1 MSDSYDDF
9 DRALLRA
16 GRTAKAPSSLRA
28 KALAAAA
35 AGTVTAAATTKL
47 GVGAAKAS
55 GGIAAQAAHA
65 LGLKA
70 VLVASIGVTSV
81 ALVLGGAYVAATHHA
96 DAVASA
102 APVRSPRAAE
112 VGAVAPAA
120 APPTQEEPA
129 LPAAAEPAAA
139 LAAEPAPRAAA
150 SPAPRAAASPAP
162 PAAAS
167 PAPPAAA
174 SPAPPAAASPAPPAA
189 ASPAPRAAASPAPR
203 AAASITN
210 VAPAPQGTGLARQVP
225 SPVPAVTA
233 VPAAD
238 PLPREPSSEQV
249 APPPATPTFVL
260 SDELR
265 LIDAARAA
273 LARGDAPL
281 ALRLTAEHAAR
292 FPGGSL
298 AIERDVLRVDA
309 LVAGGHMAEAASRAC
324 AFAARSPRSAQAP
337 RMIKVGRCSSTIP

>member
-35 AGTVTAAATTKL
+35 AGTATAAATTKL

-65 LGLKA
+65 FGLKA

-81 ALVLGGAYVAATHHA
+81 AFVLGGAYVAASRHA

-102 APVRSPRAAE
+102 APVRSPRAASPRAAEIGE
-112 VGAVAPAA
+112 VTPAA
-120 APPTQEEPA
+120 ALPTQEATQEATQEQPA
-129 LPAAAEPAAA
+129 LPAKAEP
-139 LAAEPAPRAAA
+139 AAEPAPL
-150 SPAPRAAASPAP
+150 
-162 PAAAS
+162 
-167 PAPPAAA
+167 
-174 SPAPPAAASPAPPAA
+174 AA

-203 AAASITN
+203 AAASIKD

-225 SPVPAVTA
+225 SSAPSVTA
-233 VPAAD
+233 VPAVD
-238 PLPREPSSEQV
+238 PLPREPSSEQA
-249 APPPATPTFVL
+249 APAPATPTFVL

-281 ALRLTAEHAAR
+281 ALRFTAEHAAR

-309 LVAGGHMAEAASRAC
+309 LVAAGHIAEAASHAC

>member
-16 GRTAKAPSSLRA
+16 GRAAKAPSSLRA

-35 AGTVTAAATTKL
+35 AGTATAAATTSL
-47 GVGAAKAS
+47 GVGTAKAS

-70 VLVASIGVTSV
+70 VLVASVGVTSV

-96 DAVASA
+96 DAVVSA
-102 APVRSPRAAE
+102 APVRPPRAAE
-112 VGAVAPAA
+112 AFGVAPATA
-120 APPTQEEPA
+120 SPTQEATLEATQEEPA
-129 LPAAAEPAAA
+129 LPAKAEPAVASA
-139 LAAEPAPRAAA
+139 TEPAPRAE
-150 SPAPRAAASPAP
+150 
-162 PAAAS
+162 
-167 PAPPAAA
+167 
-174 SPAPPAAASPAPPAA
+174 
-189 ASPAPRAAASPAPR
+189 ASPAPR

-210 VAPAPQGTGLARQVP
+210 VAPASQGTGLARQVP
-225 SPVPAVTA
+225 SSVPAATA
-233 VPAAD
+233 VPAVD
-238 PLPREPSSEQV
+238 PLPREPRSEEV
-249 APPPATPTFVL
+249 AQSPAAPTSVLPNSVL

-265 LIDAARAA
+265 LIDTARAA
-273 LARGDAPL
+273 LQRGDVPL

-309 LVAGGHMAEAASRAC
+309 LVAGGRIAEAASHAC
-324 AFAARSPRSAQAP
+324 AFVARSPRSAQAP
-337 RMIKVGRCSSTIP
+337 RMIKVGRCSNTIP

>member
-55 GGIAAQAAHA
+55 GGLAAQAAHA

-96 DAVASA
+96 DAVAPA
-102 APVRSPRAAE
+102 APARSPRVAE
-112 VGAVAPAA
+112 AGGVAPAA
-120 APPTQEEPA
+120 APPAQEEPA
-129 LPAAAEPAAA
+129 LPAAAEPAVDP
-139 LAAEPAPRAAA
+139 AAE
-150 SPAPRAAASPAP
+150 
-162 PAAAS
+162 
-167 PAPPAAA
+167 
-174 SPAPPAAASPAPPAA
+174 
-189 ASPAPRAAASPAPR
+189 PAPRAAASPAPR

-225 SPVPAVTA
+225 SPAPAVTA

-238 PLPREPSSEQV
+238 PLPREPSGEQV
-249 APPPATPTFVL
+249 APPPATPSFVL

-337 RMIKVGRCSSTIP
+337 RMIKVGRCSNTIP

>member
-35 AGTVTAAATTKL
+35 VGTATAAATTKL
-47 GVGAAKAS
+47 GVGTAKAS
-55 GGIAAQAAHA
+55 GAIAAQAAHA
-65 LGLKA
+65 FGLKA

-81 ALVLGGAYVAATHHA
+81 AFVLGGAYVAASRHA

-102 APVRSPRAAE
+102 APVRSPRAASPRAAEIGE
-112 VGAVAPAA
+112 VAPAAASPTQEATQEQPALPAKAEPAVAPAA
-120 APPTQEEPA
+120 
-129 LPAAAEPAAA
+129 
-139 LAAEPAPRAAA
+139 EPAPLAAASPAPLAAA
-150 SPAPRAAASPAP
+150 SPAPR
-162 PAAAS
+162 
-167 PAPPAAA
+167 
-174 SPAPPAAASPAPPAA
+174 AA

-203 AAASITN
+203 AAASIKD

-225 SPVPAVTA
+225 SSAPSVTA
-233 VPAAD
+233 VPAVD
-238 PLPREPSSEQV
+238 PLPREPSSEQA
-249 APPPATPTFVL
+249 APAPATPTFVL

-281 ALRLTAEHAAR
+281 ALRFTAEHAAR

-309 LVAGGHMAEAASRAC
+309 LVAAGHIAEAASHAC

>member
-16 GRTAKAPSSLRA
+16 GRAAKAPSSLRV

-35 AGTVTAAATTKL
+35 AGTATAAATTSL

-70 VLVASIGVTSV
+70 VLVASIGVTSI

-96 DAVASA
+96 DAVVST
-102 APVRSPRAAE
+102 APVRPPRAAE
-112 VGAVAPAA
+112 VGGVAPAA
-120 APPTQEEPA
+120 ASPTQEEPA
-129 LPAAAEPAAA
+129 VPAKAEPAAA
-139 LAAEPAPRAAA
+139 SAAEPAPRAAA
-150 SPAPRAAASPAP
+150 S
-162 PAAAS
+162 
-167 PAPPAAA
+167 
-174 SPAPPAAASPAPPAA
+174 
-189 ASPAPRAAASPAPR
+189 
-203 AAASITN
+203 TKN

-225 SPVPAVTA
+225 SSVPAATA
-233 VPAAD
+233 VPAVD
-238 PLPREPSSEQV
+238 SLPREPRSEEVAQSPAAPTSVLPSS
-249 APPPATPTFVL
+249 VL

-265 LIDAARAA
+265 LIDTARAA
-273 LARGDAPL
+273 LQRGDVPL

-309 LVAGGHMAEAASRAC
+309 LVAGGRIAEAASHAC
-324 AFAARSPRSAQAP
+324 AFVARSPRSAQAP
-337 RMIKVGRCSSTIP
+337 RMIKVGRCSNTIP

>member
-16 GRTAKAPSSLRA
+16 GKTAKAPSSLRA

-35 AGTVTAAATTKL
+35 AGTVAAAATTKL

-96 DAVASA
+96 DAGAPA
-102 APVRSPRAAE
+102 ALVRSPRAVE
-112 VGAVAPAA
+112 VGGVASADARPA
-120 APPTQEEPA
+120 QEEPA
-129 LPAAAEPAAA
+129 LLAKAEPAVAP
-139 LAAEPAPRAAA
+139 AAEPAPRAAA
-150 SPAPRAAASPAP
+150 SPAPH
-162 PAAAS
+162 
-167 PAPPAAA
+167 
-174 SPAPPAAASPAPPAA
+174 
-189 ASPAPRAAASPAPR
+189 

-210 VAPAPQGTGLARQVP
+210 MAPAPPGTGLARQVP
-225 SPVPAVTA
+225 SPAPAVTA
-233 VPAAD
+233 VPAAG

-249 APPPATPTFVL
+249 APPPAAPTFVL

-309 LVAGGHMAEAASRAC
+309 LVAGGHIAEAASRAC

-337 RMIKVGRCSSTIP
+337 RMLKVGRCSNTIP

>member
-16 GRTAKAPSSLRA
+16 GRAAKAPSSLRA

-35 AGTVTAAATTKL
+35 AGTATAAATTSL
-47 GVGAAKAS
+47 GVGTAKAS

-96 DAVASA
+96 DAVVSA
-102 APVRSPRAAE
+102 APMGPPRAAE
-112 VGAVAPAA
+112 VGGVAPAA
-120 APPTQEEPA
+120 APPTQEATQEEPA
-129 LPAAAEPAAA
+129 LPAKAEPAVAP
-139 LAAEPAPRAAA
+139 AAE
-150 SPAPRAAASPAP
+150 
-162 PAAAS
+162 
-167 PAPPAAA
+167 
-174 SPAPPAAASPAPPAA
+174 
-189 ASPAPRAAASPAPR
+189 PAPRAAASPAPR

-210 VAPAPQGTGLARQVP
+210 VAPAPQGTGLARQVA
-225 SPVPAVTA
+225 SSVPAATA
-233 VPAAD
+233 VPAVD
-238 PLPREPSSEQV
+238 PLPREPRSEEV
-249 APPPATPTFVL
+249 AQSPAAPTSVLPNSIL

-265 LIDAARAA
+265 LIDTARAA
-273 LARGDAPL
+273 LQRGDVPL

-309 LVAGGHMAEAASRAC
+309 LVAGGRITEAASHAC
-324 AFAARSPRSAQAP
+324 AFVARSPRSAQAP
-337 RMIKVGRCSSTIP
+337 RMLKVGRCSNTIP

>member
-28 KALAAAA
+28 KALVAAA
-35 AGTVTAAATTKL
+35 AGTATAVATTKL

-102 APVRSPRAAE
+102 APVRPPRAAE
-112 VGAVAPAA
+112 VGGAAPAA
-120 APPTQEEPA
+120 ASPTQEATQEEPA
-129 LPAAAEPAAA
+129 LPAKAEPAVAP
-139 LAAEPAPRAAA
+139 AAEPAPRAAA
-150 SPAPRAAASPAP
+150 SPAPRAAAST
-162 PAAAS
+162 
-167 PAPPAAA
+167 
-174 SPAPPAAASPAPPAA
+174 
-189 ASPAPRAAASPAPR
+189 
-203 AAASITN
+203 TN
-210 VAPAPQGTGLARQVP
+210 VAPAPQEIGLARQVP
-225 SPVPAVTA
+225 SSVPAATA
-233 VPAAD
+233 VPAVD
-238 PLPREPSSEQV
+238 PVPREPRSEQV
-249 APPPATPTFVL
+249 APPPPAPTFVL

-309 LVAGGHMAEAASRAC
+309 LVAGGHIAEAASHAC
-324 AFAARSPRSAQAP
+324 AFVARSPRSAQAP
-337 RMIKVGRCSSTIP
+337 RMIKVGRCSTTIP

>member
-16 GRTAKAPSSLRA
+16 GRAAKAPSSLRA

-35 AGTVTAAATTKL
+35 AGTATAAATTSL
-47 GVGAAKAS
+47 GVGTAKAS
-55 GGIAAQAAHA
+55 GGLAAQAAHA
-65 LGLKA
+65 FGLKA
-70 VLVASIGVTSV
+70 AFVASIGVTSV

-96 DAVASA
+96 DAVAPA

-112 VGAVAPAA
+112 IGGVAPAA

-129 LPAAAEPAAA
+129 LPAKAEPAVAP
-139 LAAEPAPRAAA
+139 AAEPAPRAAA
-150 SPAPRAAASPAP
+150 S
-162 PAAAS
+162 
-167 PAPPAAA
+167 
-174 SPAPPAAASPAPPAA
+174 
-189 ASPAPRAAASPAPR
+189 
-203 AAASITN
+203 IKN

-225 SPVPAVTA
+225 SSVPAATA
-233 VPAAD
+233 VPAVD
-238 PLPREPSSEQV
+238 SLPREPRSQQV
-249 APPPATPTFVL
+249 AQSPAAPTSVLPNSVL

-273 LARGDAPL
+273 LQRGDVPL

-309 LVAGGHMAEAASRAC
+309 LVAGGRIAEAASHAC
-324 AFAARSPRSAQAP
+324 AFVARSPRSAQAP
-337 RMIKVGRCSSTIP
+337 RMIKVGRCSNTIP

>member
-35 AGTVTAAATTKL
+35 AGTATAVATTKL

-70 VLVASIGVTSV
+70 VVVASIGVTSV

-96 DAVASA
+96 DAVAPA
-102 APVRSPRAAE
+102 APMRSPRAAE
-112 VGAVAPAA
+112 IDGVAPAA
-120 APPTQEEPA
+120 ASSTQEATQEEPA
-129 LPAAAEPAAA
+129 LPAKAEPAAA
-139 LAAEPAPRAAA
+139 PAAEPAPRAAA
-150 SPAPRAAASPAP
+150 S
-162 PAAAS
+162 
-167 PAPPAAA
+167 
-174 SPAPPAAASPAPPAA
+174 
-189 ASPAPRAAASPAPR
+189 
-203 AAASITN
+203 TKN
-210 VAPAPQGTGLARQVP
+210 VAPAPQAIGLARQVP
-225 SPVPAVTA
+225 SS
-233 VPAAD
+233 VPAATAAPAID
-238 PLPREPSSEQV
+238 PLPREPRSAEV
-249 APPPATPTFVL
+249 AQSPATPTSVL

-273 LARGDAPL
+273 LTRGDAPL

-309 LVAGGHMAEAASRAC
+309 LVAGGHVAEAASQAC
-324 AFAARSPRSAQAP
+324 AFVARSPRSAQAP
-337 RMIKVGRCSSTIP
+337 RMIKVGRCSNTIP

>member
-35 AGTVTAAATTKL
+35 VGTATAAATTKL
-47 GVGAAKAS
+47 GVGTAKAS
-55 GGIAAQAAHA
+55 GAIAAQAAHA
-65 LGLKA
+65 FGLKA

-81 ALVLGGAYVAATHHA
+81 AFVLGGAYVAASRHA

-102 APVRSPRAAE
+102 APVRSPRAASPRAAE
-112 VGAVAPAA
+112 IGEVAPAA
-120 APPTQEEPA
+120 ASPTQEATQEEPA
-129 LPAAAEPAAA
+129 LPAKAEPAVAP
-139 LAAEPAPRAAA
+139 AAEPAPL
-150 SPAPRAAASPAP
+150 
-162 PAAAS
+162 
-167 PAPPAAA
+167 
-174 SPAPPAAASPAPPAA
+174 
-189 ASPAPRAAASPAPR
+189 AAASPAPR
-203 AAASITN
+203 AAASIKD

-225 SPVPAVTA
+225 SSAPSVTA
-233 VPAAD
+233 VPAVD
-238 PLPREPSSEQV
+238 PLPREPSSEQA
-249 APPPATPTFVL
+249 APAPATPTFVL

-281 ALRLTAEHAAR
+281 ALRFTAEHAAR

-309 LVAGGHMAEAASRAC
+309 LVAAGHIAEAASHAC

>member
-35 AGTVTAAATTKL
+35 VGTATAAATTKL
-47 GVGAAKAS
+47 GVGTAKAS

-65 LGLKA
+65 FGLKA

-81 ALVLGGAYVAATHHA
+81 AFVLGGAYVAASRHA

-102 APVRSPRAAE
+102 APVRSPRAASPRAAEIGE
-112 VGAVAPAA
+112 VAPAAASPTQEATQEQRALPAKAEPAVAPAA
-120 APPTQEEPA
+120 
-129 LPAAAEPAAA
+129 
-139 LAAEPAPRAAA
+139 EPAPL
-150 SPAPRAAASPAP
+150 
-162 PAAAS
+162 
-167 PAPPAAA
+167 
-174 SPAPPAAASPAPPAA
+174 
-189 ASPAPRAAASPAPR
+189 AAASPAPR
-203 AAASITN
+203 AAASIKD

-225 SPVPAVTA
+225 SSAPSVTA
-233 VPAAD
+233 VPAVD
-238 PLPREPSSEQV
+238 PLPREPSSEQA
-249 APPPATPTFVL
+249 APAPATPTFVL

-281 ALRLTAEHAAR
+281 ALRFTAEHAAR

-309 LVAGGHMAEAASRAC
+309 LVAAGHIAEAASHAC

>member
-35 AGTVTAAATTKL
+35 AGTATAAATTSL
-47 GVGAAKAS
+47 GVGTAKAS

-96 DAVASA
+96 DAVVST
-102 APVRSPRAAE
+102 APLRPPGAAE
-112 VGAVAPAA
+112 AFGVAPAA
-120 APPTQEEPA
+120 ASPTQEATQEEPA
-129 LPAAAEPAAA
+129 LPAKAEPAVAP
-139 LAAEPAPRAAA
+139 AAEPAPRAAA
-150 SPAPRAAASPAP
+150 SPAPRAAASL
-162 PAAAS
+162 
-167 PAPPAAA
+167 
-174 SPAPPAAASPAPPAA
+174 
-189 ASPAPRAAASPAPR
+189 
-203 AAASITN
+203 TN

-225 SPVPAVTA
+225 SSVPAATA
-233 VPAAD
+233 VPAVD
-238 PLPREPSSEQV
+238 SLPREPRSEEV
-249 APPPATPTFVL
+249 AQSPAAPTSVLPNSVL

-265 LIDAARAA
+265 LIDTARAA
-273 LARGDAPL
+273 LQRGDAPL

-309 LVAGGHMAEAASRAC
+309 LVAGGRIAEAASHAC
-324 AFAARSPRSAQAP
+324 AFVARSPRSAQAP
-337 RMIKVGRCSSTIP
+337 RMIKVGRCSNTIP

>member
-35 AGTVTAAATTKL
+35 VGTATAAATTKL
-47 GVGAAKAS
+47 GVGTAKAS
-55 GGIAAQAAHA
+55 GAIVAQAAHA
-65 LGLKA
+65 FGLKA

-81 ALVLGGAYVAATHHA
+81 AFVLGGAYVAASRHA

-102 APVRSPRAAE
+102 APVRSPRAASPRAAEIGE
-112 VGAVAPAA
+112 VAPAAASPTQEATQEQPALPAKAEPAVAPAA
-120 APPTQEEPA
+120 
-129 LPAAAEPAAA
+129 
-139 LAAEPAPRAAA
+139 EPAPL
-150 SPAPRAAASPAP
+150 
-162 PAAAS
+162 
-167 PAPPAAA
+167 
-174 SPAPPAAASPAPPAA
+174 
-189 ASPAPRAAASPAPR
+189 AAASPAPR
-203 AAASITN
+203 AAASIKD

-225 SPVPAVTA
+225 SSAPSVTA
-233 VPAAD
+233 VPAVD
-238 PLPREPSSEQV
+238 PLPREPSSEQA
-249 APPPATPTFVL
+249 APAPATPTFVL

-281 ALRLTAEHAAR
+281 ALRFTAEHAAR

-309 LVAGGHMAEAASRAC
+309 LVAAGHIAEAASHAC

>member
-1 MSDSYDDF
+1 MSGSYDDF

-16 GRTAKAPSSLRA
+16 GRAAKAPSSLRA

-35 AGTVTAAATTKL
+35 AGTATAVATTKL

-70 VLVASIGVTSV
+70 ALVASIGVTSV

-102 APVRSPRAAE
+102 APVRPPRAAE
-112 VGAVAPAA
+112 VGGVAPAA
-120 APPTQEEPA
+120 ASPAEEATQEEPA
-129 LPAAAEPAAA
+129 LPAKAEPAVAP
-139 LAAEPAPRAAA
+139 AAEPAPRAAA
-150 SPAPRAAASPAP
+150 SPAPR
-162 PAAAS
+162 
-167 PAPPAAA
+167 
-174 SPAPPAAASPAPPAA
+174 AA

-210 VAPAPQGTGLARQVP
+210 VAPAPQETGLARQVP
-225 SPVPAVTA
+225 SPVPAATA
-233 VPAAD
+233 VPAVD
-238 PLPREPSSEQV
+238 PLPRELRSEEVAQAPAAPTSALPSS
-249 APPPATPTFVL
+249 VL

-265 LIDAARAA
+265 LIDTARAA
-273 LARGDAPL
+273 LQRGDAPL

-309 LVAGGHMAEAASRAC
+309 LVAGGHVTEAASRAC
-324 AFAARSPRSAQAP
+324 AFVARSPRSAQAP
-337 RMIKVGRCSSTIP
+337 RMIKVGRCSNTIP

>member
-28 KALAAAA
+28 KAIAAAA

-70 VLVASIGVTSV
+70 VLVASIGVTSA
-81 ALVLGGAYVAATHHA
+81 ALVLGGAYMAATHHA
-96 DAVASA
+96 DAVAPA
-102 APVRSPRAAE
+102 VPVRSPRAAE
-112 VGAVAPAA
+112 VGALAPAA

-129 LPAAAEPAAA
+129 LPAKAEPAAA
-139 LAAEPAPRAAA
+139 PAAEPAPRAAA
-150 SPAPRAAASPAP
+150 SPAPRAAASL
-162 PAAAS
+162 
-167 PAPPAAA
+167 
-174 SPAPPAAASPAPPAA
+174 
-189 ASPAPRAAASPAPR
+189 
-203 AAASITN
+203 TN
-210 VAPAPQGTGLARQVP
+210 VAPAPQGTGLAREVP

-233 VPAAD
+233 VPAAA

-265 LIDAARAA
+265 IIDAARAA

>member
-35 AGTVTAAATTKL
+35 VGTATAAATTKL
-47 GVGAAKAS
+47 GVGTAKAS
-55 GGIAAQAAHA
+55 GAIAAQAAHA
-65 LGLKA
+65 FGLKA

-81 ALVLGGAYVAATHHA
+81 AFVLGGAYVAASRHA

-102 APVRSPRAAE
+102 APVRSPRAASPRAAE
-112 VGAVAPAA
+112 IGEVAPAA
-120 APPTQEEPA
+120 ASPTQEATQEEPA
-129 LPAAAEPAAA
+129 LPAKAEPAVAP
-139 LAAEPAPRAAA
+139 AAEPAPL
-150 SPAPRAAASPAP
+150 
-162 PAAAS
+162 
-167 PAPPAAA
+167 
-174 SPAPPAAASPAPPAA
+174 
-189 ASPAPRAAASPAPR
+189 
-203 AAASITN
+203 AAASIKD
-210 VAPAPQGTGLARQVP
+210 VAPAPRGTGLARQVP
-225 SPVPAVTA
+225 SSAPSVTA
-233 VPAAD
+233 VPAVD
-238 PLPREPSSEQV
+238 PLPREPSSEQA
-249 APPPATPTFVL
+249 APAPATPTFVL

-281 ALRLTAEHAAR
+281 ALRFTAEHAAR

-309 LVAGGHMAEAASRAC
+309 LVAAGHIAEAASHAC

>member
-35 AGTVTAAATTKL
+35 AGTATAVATTKL

-65 LGLKA
+65 FGLKA
-70 VLVASIGVTSV
+70 VVVAFIGVTSI
-81 ALVLGGAYVAATHHA
+81 ALVLGGAYVATHHA
-96 DAVASA
+96 DAVAPA

-112 VGAVAPAA
+112 VGGAAPAA
-120 APPTQEEPA
+120 IPPTQEEPA
-129 LPAAAEPAAA
+129 LPAKEEPAAA
-139 LAAEPAPRAAA
+139 PAAEPAPRAAA
-150 SPAPRAAASPAP
+150 S
-162 PAAAS
+162 
-167 PAPPAAA
+167 
-174 SPAPPAAASPAPPAA
+174 
-189 ASPAPRAAASPAPR
+189 
-203 AAASITN
+203 IKD
-210 VAPAPQGTGLARQVP
+210 VAPAPQGIRLARQVP
-225 SPVPAVTA
+225 SSAPAVTA
-233 VPAAD
+233 VPAVD
-238 PLPREPSSEQV
+238 PLPREPRGEQV
-249 APPPATPTFVL
+249 APSPAAPTFVL

-309 LVAGGHMAEAASRAC
+309 LLAGGRIAEAASHAC
-324 AFAARSPRSAQAP
+324 AFAARSPRSTQAP
-337 RMIKVGRCSSTIP
+337 RMIKVGRCSNTIP

>member
-162 PAAAS
+162 RAAAS

-174 SPAPPAAASPAPPAA
+174 SPAPRAA

>member
-35 AGTVTAAATTKL
+35 VGTATAAATTKL
-47 GVGAAKAS
+47 GVGTAKAS

-65 LGLKA
+65 FGLKA

-81 ALVLGGAYVAATHHA
+81 AFVLGGAYVAASRHA

-102 APVRSPRAAE
+102 APVRSPRAASPRAAEIGE
-112 VGAVAPAA
+112 VAPAAASPTQEATQEQPALPAKAEPAVAPAA
-120 APPTQEEPA
+120 
-129 LPAAAEPAAA
+129 
-139 LAAEPAPRAAA
+139 EPAPL
-150 SPAPRAAASPAP
+150 
-162 PAAAS
+162 
-167 PAPPAAA
+167 
-174 SPAPPAAASPAPPAA
+174 AA

-203 AAASITN
+203 AAASIKD

-225 SPVPAVTA
+225 SSAPSVTA
-233 VPAAD
+233 VPAVD
-238 PLPREPSSEQV
+238 PLPREPSSEQA
-249 APPPATPTFVL
+249 APAPATPTFVL

-281 ALRLTAEHAAR
+281 ALRFTAEHAAR

-309 LVAGGHMAEAASRAC
+309 LVAAGHIAEAASHAC

>member
-16 GRTAKAPSSLRA
+16 GKTAKAPSSLRA
-28 KALAAAA
+28 KALATAA

-96 DAVASA
+96 DAVVSA
-102 APVRSPRAAE
+102 APMGPPRAAE
-112 VGAVAPAA
+112 VGGVAPAA
-120 APPTQEEPA
+120 APPTQEATQEATQEEPA
-129 LPAAAEPAAA
+129 LPAKAEPAVAP
-139 LAAEPAPRAAA
+139 AAEPAPR
-150 SPAPRAAASPAP
+150 
-162 PAAAS
+162 
-167 PAPPAAA
+167 
-174 SPAPPAAASPAPPAA
+174 AA

-210 VAPAPQGTGLARQVP
+210 VAPAPQGTGLARQGA
-225 SPVPAVTA
+225 SSVPAATA
-233 VPAAD
+233 VPAVD
-238 PLPREPSSEQV
+238 PLPREPRSEEV
-249 APPPATPTFVL
+249 AQSPAAPTSVLPNSIL

-265 LIDAARAA
+265 LIDTARAA
-273 LARGDAPL
+273 LQRGDVPL

-309 LVAGGHMAEAASRAC
+309 LVAGGRITEAASHAC
-324 AFAARSPRSAQAP
+324 AFVARSPRSAQAP
-337 RMIKVGRCSSTIP
+337 RMIKVGRCSNTIP